1 MKKNNARKRGK
12 LDRRESGIQ
21 RGGEGGRKAKLFL
34 LLAFGVGSYFFGSW
48 ISPTVG
54 EVFGKNKTLGEDVSV
69 MEDDGGTVHTAE
81 FSEEDSVAV
90 AGSTPEYTNE
100 DKAKPKAV
108 KSSTGSVFS
117 EGDPPLIIGE
127 VPEGWRVETSNE
139 IKAKFGPHK
148 VPIGDDITFVVPVY
162 TLVPSDTIDGVYIIE
177 PGRTQTGDDEGGTLS
192 AILARLDGEI
202 SAISTALGSLSKAL
216 AMLPAEES
224 ESQGLVEKGAEGISY
239 RASVSGR

>member
-1 MKKNNARKRGK
+1 VKKNNVRRRGK
-12 LDRRESGIQ
+12 SDRRENDRNRVGTTN
-21 RGGEGGRKAKLFL
+21 RRTKLFL
-34 LLAFGVGSYFFGSW
+34 LLVFGVGSYFIGSW

-54 EVFGKNKTLGEDVSV
+54 EVFGKSKSSGEDVEV
-69 MEDDGGTVHTAE
+69 VEGGDVTVHTAE

-90 AGSTPEYTNE
+90 AGSTPEYTKE
-100 DKAKPKAV
+100 DKSNTKAV

-162 TLVPSDTIDGVYIIE
+162 TLVPSDTVDGVYIIE

-192 AILARLDGEI
+192 SILARLDGEI
-202 SAISTALGSLSKAL
+202 GAISTALGSLSKAL
-216 AMLPAEES
+216 AMLPAQENEA
-224 ESQGLVEKGAEGISY
+224 GAVAEKGAEGISY
-239 RASVSGR
+239 RASVSER